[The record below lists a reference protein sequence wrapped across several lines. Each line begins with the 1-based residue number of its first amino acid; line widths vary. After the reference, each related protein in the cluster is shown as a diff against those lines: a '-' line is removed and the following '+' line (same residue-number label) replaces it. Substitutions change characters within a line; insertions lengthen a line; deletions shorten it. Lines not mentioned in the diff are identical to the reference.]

1 MKEEN
6 RPGKNADSTKEV
18 VQTADNNEEVVQTA
32 DSNEN
37 ADISE
42 EEVQTADSVNHLCL
56 SSCNLGLDRK
66 EI

>member
-1 MKEEN
+1 M
-6 RPGKNADSTKEV
+6 
-18 VQTADNNEEVVQTA
+18 QTADNNEEVVQTA